1 MKIYRIIPAAL
12 LLLVLAGCGKQH
24 KAKAL
29 VSEFLEMYAVNAS
42 TSIEKITNLDS
53 TAYINDEVIK
63 LMRTNAKKSG
73 LLKPEVRYGNRPVHS
88 KTLLFTTVTY
98 SITGNNNERKEYRQT
113 FYLNPELTEVVAV
126 KE

>member
-1 MKIYRIIPAAL
+1 MKIYRIIPAVL
-12 LLLVLAGCGKQH
+12 LLLVLAAFGKQQ
-24 KAKAL
+24 KAKAIE
-29 VSEFLEMYAVNAS
+29 SVNAS

>member
-1 MKIYRIIPAAL
+1 MKIYRIIPAVL
-12 LLLVLAGCGKQH
+12 LLLVLAGCGKQY

-42 TSIEKITNLDS
+42 TSVEKITSLDS
-53 TAYINDEVIK
+53 TAYINDEVIEQ
-63 LMRTNAKKSG
+63 MRTNAKKSG
-73 LLKPEVRYGNRPVHS
+73 LLKPEVRYGNRPV
-88 KTLLFTTVTY
+88 LLFTTVTY
-98 SITGNNNERKEYRQT
+98 SIIGNNDERKEYRQT

>member
-12 LLLVLAGCGKQH
+12 LLLVLAGCGKQY

-42 TSIEKITNLDS
+42 TSVEKITNLDS
-53 TAYINDEVIK
+53 TAYINDEVIEQ
-63 LMRTNAKKSG
+63 MRTNAKKSG
-73 LLKPEVRYGNRPVHS
+73 LLKPEVRYDNRPVRS

-98 SITGNNNERKEYRQT
+98 SIIGNNDERKEYRQT

>member
-1 MKIYRIIPAAL
+1 MKIYRIIPAVL
-12 LLLVLAGCGKQH
+12 LLLVLAGCSKQH

-42 TSIEKITNLDS
+42 TSVEKITNLDS
-53 TAYINDEVIK
+53 TAYINDEVIEQ
-63 LMRTNAKKSG
+63 MRTNAKKSG
-73 LLKPEVRYGNRPVHS
+73 LLKPEVRYGNRPVRS

-98 SITGNNNERKEYRQT
+98 SIIGNNNERKEYRQT

>member
-1 MKIYRIIPAAL
+1 MKIYRIIPAVL
-12 LLLVLAGCGKQH
+12 LLLVLAGCGKQY

-42 TSIEKITNLDS
+42 TSVEKITSLDS
-53 TAYINDEVIK
+53 TAYINDEVIEQ
-63 LMRTNAKKSG
+63 MRTNAKKSG
-73 LLKPEVRYGNRPVHS
+73 LLKPEVRYGNRPVRN

-98 SITGNNNERKEYRQT
+98 SIIGNNDERKEYRQT